1 MKPYS
6 DFCVAKIG
14 IIGKPKLFIN
24 IYIPFVKA
32 EGLFGKN
39 EERKYKTHVNSNTK
53 G

>member
-32 EGLFGKN
+32 ERSFDKN
-39 EERKYKTHVNSNTK
+39 EEQNYFIHVNSKEK